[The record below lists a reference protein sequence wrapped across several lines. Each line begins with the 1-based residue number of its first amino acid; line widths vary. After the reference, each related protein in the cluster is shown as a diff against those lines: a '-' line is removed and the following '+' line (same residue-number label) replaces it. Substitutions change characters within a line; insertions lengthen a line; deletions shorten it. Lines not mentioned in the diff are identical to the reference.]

1 MRCVEIFMTL
11 SIIRA
16 EPDAPR
22 RPRLGRHQGADR
34 VEDNLELAVVFPLKG
49 VDLAL
54 KVGL

>member
-1 MRCVEIFMTL
+1 VEIFMTL

-22 RPRLGRHQGADR
+22 GPRLGRHQGADR